1 MFIRLLKE
9 RLAAENL
16 DIEVEDAADHEQE
29 AAIEWV
35 KERV

>member
-9 RLAAENL
+9 RLAAAGL
-16 DIEVEDAADHEQE
+16 DIEVEGVADHEQE

-35 KERV
+35 